1 MYVEITLKNRK
12 MKYKKVKSLAIEER
26 NTKLAAEEENL
37 KKLRFAHA
45 ISPIENPMRIKHSR
59 KLIARLKTAANA
71 TATPK
76 K

>member
-1 MYVEITLKNRK
+1 
-12 MKYKKVKSLAIEER
+12 MKYKEVKSLAIEER